1 MVELQTG
8 SLQFLKGKDINNT
21 SAIAVVDIGSSP

>member
-8 SLQFLKGKDINNT
+8 SLQFPKGKDINNK
-21 SAIAVVDIGSSP
+21 SAITVVDIGSSP